1 MTPLELGEVVER
13 LFKTFAVPL
22 VLGGAM
28 APGRPIGGRTA
39 LLIDD
44 RRMPSD
50 TEGFSLVHLARIR
63 RARELA
69 PVDRFDAF
77 SQAEWVLLAALHDLA
92 QATHPELA
100 GVFRSKTPGRLIQMV
115 SLTLDRVS
123 PPSTAKDALSRHSIF
138 SRLFEIRR
146 VTTEVKWWTGSAKFV
161 GTKPPSRLTAWP
173 EFRRVNIH
181 EIPEPFTAL
190 PVGKAQAQ
198 FLQAIEKFLTRTP
211 LTDFATCERP
221 EPAFSFGP
229 ENIALISTHAGRTL
243 VLRALAHLEPLAV
256 DAALGKAARALVL
269 GRSFRPLF
277 SVLTLLSERALARAQ
292 EELLKSPEPKPLPV
306 GDESDANFARAI
318 GALSARRYIAEHGE
332 CFREHERKSIL
343 ALLELRATSPSARDF
358 EALLG

>member
-22 VLGGAM
+22 VVGGAM
-28 APGRPIGGRTA
+28 APGRPIGGKTA

-44 RRMPSD
+44 GRTPSD
-50 TEGFSLVHLARIR
+50 TETFSHVHLARIR

-69 PVDRFDAF
+69 PIDRFEAF
-77 SQAEWVLLAALHDLA
+77 SRAEWVLLAALHDLA
-92 QATHPELA
+92 QATHPDLT
-100 GVFRSKTPGRLIQMV
+100 GLFRSKTPGRLIQMV
-115 SLTLDRVS
+115 SLTLDRV
-123 PPSTAKDALSRHSIF
+123 PTPATAKEALSRHSIF
-138 SRLFEIRR
+138 ARMFDIRR

-190 PVGKAQAQ
+190 PVGKAQAE
-198 FLQAIEKFLTRTP
+198 FLQTIAKFLTRSP
-211 LTDFATCERP
+211 LTDYATCDRP
-221 EPAFSFGP
+221 EPAFTFGP
-229 ENIALISTHAGRTL
+229 ENVALISTSAGRTL
-243 VLRALAHLEPLAV
+243 VLRALAHLEPLAA
-256 DAALGKAARALVL
+256 DAALGKAVRVLIAARA
-269 GRSFRPLF
+269 FRPLF
-277 SVLTLLSERALARAQ
+277 SVLTLLSERALGRAQ
-292 EELLKSPEPKPLPV
+292 EELSKSPEAKPLPL
-306 GDESDANFARAI
+306 GEENDANFARAI

-343 ALLELRATSPSARDF
+343 ALLELRATSPSAREF